1 MKELPFLNLA
11 PVYIEISQ
19 GWLKAVRENDGLDLQ
34 LDRGPGGQLT
44 DACKEKIVLAL
55 QKFAPRK
62 SWQPRLRAL
71 CAIGAGGVSLRQI
84 ALPAAGREQF
94 SRLLRMQIEN
104 EFPLSPD
111 ELAWGWRPLGQ
122 IPKNGSPARQE
133 LLVAAVKKDRIEEY
147 SAVLLAAGLHPVFTP
162 AALARGYLCPQPP
175 GSCAVIDAGKSR
187 LEMALFENGVPL
199 ALRIFPW
206 ESPGG
211 DGARMDAIIK
221 AIGQRAGDYK
231 IYVSG
236 SDGAPAEFVTE
247 LAGKSGIRCERLEVA
262 PGAGHSAAVLG
273 LKSASEGNVIPPPLL
288 FQTSAKAPARARFK
302 FTQPVPKKW
311 AIRAAVLLCALLV
324 LPYAE
329 ALLLKGHLAKKMAA
343 MRSGQGTMA
352 AIDREFGFLRYL
364 KQNEPPYLDALYLFA
379 KAAPQGARFD
389 TTSMNR
395 RGEITLRGS
404 MHDGQQVTDFRSKL
418 MDTGFFERV
427 TVEEQIPTPDHQKV
441 NVRITAQ
448 WKPFDKRA
456 GLAIGPTREE
466 IEKAKTN
473 SVSQAGG
480 PMPGGLP
487 PGFPGGFPGGLPPG
501 IPMR

>member
-1 MKELPFLNLA
+1 MKELPFLSLA

-34 LDRGPGGQLT
+34 LERSPGGQLT
-44 DACKEKIVLAL
+44 AACKEKLVVSL

-62 SWQPRLRAL
+62 SWQPRVRAL
-71 CAIGAGGVSLRQI
+71 CAIGASGVSLRQM
-84 ALPAAGREQF
+84 ALPAAPREQF

-122 IPKNGSPARQE
+122 IPKNGAPARQE

-147 SAVLLAAGLHPVFTP
+147 SAVLFAAGLNPVFTP

-175 GSCAVIDAGKSR
+175 GSCAVVDAGSGQ
-187 LEMALFENGVPL
+187 LEMALFENGVPV
-199 ALRIFPW
+199 ALRVLPW
-206 ESPGG
+206 GT
-211 DGARMDAIIK
+211 DGEASRMDAVVK
-221 AIGQRAGDYK
+221 AIGQRPADYK

-236 SDGAPAEFVTE
+236 SNGAPTDFIAQ
-247 LAGKSGIRCERLEVA
+247 LSAKSGVRCERLEVA

-273 LKSASEGNVIPPPLL
+273 LKNASEGNVAPPPLL
-288 FQTSAKAPARARFK
+288 FQASAKTTASARFK

-311 AIRAAVLLCALLV
+311 AIRAAILLCVLLA

-329 ALLLKGHLAKKMAA
+329 ALLLKGRLARKLAA
-343 MRSGQGTMA
+343 MQSGQGTMA

-389 TTSMNR
+389 STSMNR

-404 MHDGQQVTDFRSKL
+404 MHDGQQVTDFRAKL
-418 MDTGFFERV
+418 IDTGFFDRV

-456 GLAIGPTREE
+456 GLAIAPTREE

-473 SVSQAGG
+473 SVAQAGG
-480 PMPGGLP
+480 PMPGGFP
-487 PGFPGGFPGGLPPG
+487 PGFP
-501 IPMR
+501 